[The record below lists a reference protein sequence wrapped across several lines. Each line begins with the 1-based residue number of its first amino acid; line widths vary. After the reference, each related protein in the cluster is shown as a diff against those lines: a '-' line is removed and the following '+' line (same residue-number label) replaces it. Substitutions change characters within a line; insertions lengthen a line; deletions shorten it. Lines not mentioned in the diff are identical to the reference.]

1 MKFNNKRIYR
11 HNLSKKDLIGD
22 LKNFPIE
29 VVEVMLDRQM
39 DQQDKIDV
47 TVFQKLKTRDA
58 LRGGFHWDT
67 TIEGQSFWLS
77 VIHEEQFDVFFKR
90 YPK

>member
-1 MKFNNKRIYR
+1 MKFNNKRIYK
-11 HNLSKKDLIGD
+11 HNLSEKDLIGD

-39 DQQDKIDV
+39 DQRGKIDV
-47 TVFQKLKTRDA
+47 TVFQKLKTINV
-58 LRGGFHWDT
+58 LRGGFHWNA
-67 TIEGQSFWLS
+67 TIEGRNFWLS
-77 VIHEEQFDVFFKR
+77 VIQKEQFDVFFKR

>member
-11 HNLSKKDLIGD
+11 HNLSEKDLIGD
-22 LKNFPIE
+22 LKGFPIE

-39 DQQDKIDV
+39 AQQNKIDV

-58 LRGGFHWDT
+58 RHGGLHWST
-67 TIEGQSFWLS
+67 TIEGQDFWLS
-77 VIHEEQFDVFFKR
+77 VIHKEQFDVFFKR

>member
-11 HNLSKKDLIGD
+11 HNLSEKDLIGD
-22 LKNFPIE
+22 LKGFPIE

-39 DQQDKIDV
+39 AQQNKTDV

-58 LRGGFHWDT
+58 RRGGFHWSI
-67 TIEGQSFWLS
+67 TIEGQDFWEN
-77 VIHEEQFDVFFKR
+77 VINYMDFELFFKK